1 MSRDLNDPFSP
12 FTGRRCPEGADE
24 GQRHDHQKWAPPLI
38 RLPASGV
45 EPPVSTRPSHP
56 RKWGEEHLHRAVAPL
71 LGFARLLRRYGF
83 AVAPEQVVNFMH
95 AVTLLGPRS
104 MADIREAALAT
115 LAPPPD
121 RRDEFEAHFQSH
133 FHGNASAVVEG
144 ETDEETQIKDDGGA
158 DDERIQAEQSQ
169 EGGELSSALEQLST
183 RDFQRDDDGLNAF
196 RRKLASALPARRAF
210 RTQRTHSRG
219 KLDLR
224 RSLREI
230 VSADGDVPSPLL
242 RRRQTVPRK
251 LLLLIDVSGSMKLHT
266 ADYLKLAHAAVQGAD
281 RAEIF
286 TFGTRLT
293 RITTALRIRD
303 RDQALARAAA
313 QVDDWDGGTRMGP
326 TLLAFLSVPR
336 FSAFARGAAVVI
348 LSDALERGGHAELET
363 AMRRLSARAFRL
375 SLATPLAGDPRFRP
389 VTAALSAILPALDDL
404 IDGSSVKSLTGFI
417 LSLARPAPAA
427 AAIWKK
433 VS

>member
-1 MSRDLNDPFSP
+1 MSP
-12 FTGRRCPEGADE
+12 A
-24 GQRHDHQKWAPPLI
+24 A
-38 RLPASGV
+38 LP
-45 EPPVSTRPSHP
+45 
-56 RKWGEEHLHRAVAPL
+56 RAAAPL
-71 LGFARLLRRYGF
+71 LGFGRLLRRYGF
-83 AVAPEQVVNFMH
+83 PVAPQQVSGFMQ

-104 MADIREAALAT
+104 MADIHEAALAT

-121 RRDEFEAHFQSH
+121 RRDEFEAHFRSY
-133 FHGNASAVVEG
+133 FYGNTAAVIEG
-144 ETDEETQIKDDGGA
+144 KANEETRIKDDGGA
-158 DDERIQAEQSQ
+158 SDEDNEVARQE
-169 EGGELSSALEQLST
+169 EGGALSSGTERLSA
-183 RDFQRDDDGLNAF
+183 RDFQRDGDGLAAF
-196 RRKLASALPARRAF
+196 RRKLASALPARRSF
-210 RTQRTHSRG
+210 RTVRTHARG

-230 VSADGDVPSPLL
+230 VSADGDIPSPLL
-242 RRRQTVPRK
+242 RRRQTVSRK
-251 LLLLIDVSGSMKLHT
+251 LLLLIDVSGSMKLYT
-266 ADYLKLAHAAVQGAD
+266 SDYLKLAHAAVQGAD

-303 RDQALARAAA
+303 RDQALARVAAL
-313 QVDDWDGGTRMGP
+313 VDDWDGGTRMGP

-336 FSAFARGAAVVI
+336 FSSLARGAAVVI
-348 LSDALERGGHAELET
+348 LSDALERGDHAELEM

-389 VTAALSAILPALDDL
+389 ATAALRAILPVLDDL
-404 IDGSSVKSLTGFI
+404 VDGSSIAGLTDFI

-427 AAIWKK
+427 AAIWKR

>member
-1 MSRDLNDPFSP
+1 MMRGESLPR
-12 FTGRRCPEGADE
+12 AA
-24 GQRHDHQKWAPPLI
+24 APM
-38 RLPASGV
+38 
-45 EPPVSTRPSHP
+45 
-56 RKWGEEHLHRAVAPL
+56 
-71 LGFARLLRRYGF
+71 LGFGRLLRHYGF
-83 AVAPEQVVNFMH
+83 PVAPEQVSGFMQ

-104 MADIREAALAT
+104 IADIREAALAT
-115 LAPPPD
+115 LAPTPD
-121 RRDEFEAHFQSH
+121 RRDEFEAHFQSY
-133 FHGNASAVVEG
+133 FYGNTSAVVEG
-144 ETDEETQIKDDGGA
+144 DTDEETRIKDDGGA
-158 DDERIQAEQSQ
+158 NEDQIEAKQD
-169 EGGELSSALEQLST
+169 EGGDLSSAVEQLST
-183 RDFQRDDDGLNAF
+183 RDFQRDDAKLTTF
-196 RRKLASALPARRAF
+196 RRKLASALPARRSF
-210 RTQRTHSRG
+210 RTVRAHSRG

-266 ADYLKLAHAAVQGAD
+266 SDYLKLAHAAVQGAD

-293 RITTALRIRD
+293 RITGALRIRD
-303 RDQALARAAA
+303 CDQALARAAA

-348 LSDALERGGHAELET
+348 LSDALERGDHAELET

-389 VTAALSAILPALDDL
+389 ATAALRAILPVLDDL
-404 IDGSSVKSLTGFI
+404 VDGSSISGLTDFI
-417 LSLARPAPAA
+417 LSLARPAAAA
-427 AAIWKK
+427 AAIWKR

>member
-1 MSRDLNDPFSP
+1 MS
-12 FTGRRCPEGADE
+12 T
-24 GQRHDHQKWAPPLI
+24 PP
-38 RLPASGV
+38 RLPAS
-45 EPPVSTRPSHP
+45 SP
-56 RKWGEEHLHRAVAPL
+56 RERKESLPRAAAPL
-71 LGFARLLRRYGF
+71 LGFGRLLRRYGF
-83 AVAPEQVVNFMH
+83 PVAPEQVSGFMQ

-104 MADIREAALAT
+104 MADIHEAALAT

-121 RRDEFEAHFQSH
+121 RRDEFEAHFRSY
-133 FHGNASAVVEG
+133 FYGNTVAVVEG
-144 ETDEETQIKDDGGA
+144 EADEETRIKDDGGA
-158 DDERIQAEQSQ
+158 SDEENELARQE
-169 EGGELSSALEQLST
+169 EGGALSSGAEQLSARVFE
-183 RDFQRDDDGLNAF
+183 RDGDRLAAI
-196 RRKLASALPARRAF
+196 RRRLAAALPARRSF
-210 RTQRTHSRG
+210 RTVRTHARG

-230 VSADGDVPSPLL
+230 VSADGDIPSPLL

-251 LLLLIDVSGSMKLHT
+251 LLLLIDVSGSMKLYT
-266 ADYLKLAHAAVQGAD
+266 SDYLKLAHAAVQGAD

-303 RDQALARAAA
+303 RDQALARVAAL
-313 QVDDWDGGTRMGP
+313 VDDWDGGTRMGP

-336 FSAFARGAAVVI
+336 FSSLARGAAVVI
-348 LSDALERGGHAELET
+348 LSDALERGDHAELEM

-375 SLATPLAGDPRFRP
+375 SLATPLAGDPRFQP
-389 VTAALSAILPALDDL
+389 ATAALRAILPVLDDL
-404 IDGSSVKSLTGFI
+404 VDGSSIAALSDFI

-427 AAIWKK
+427 AAIWKR

>member
-1 MSRDLNDPFSP
+1 MMRGES
-12 FTGRRCPEGADE
+12 
-24 GQRHDHQKWAPPLI
+24 
-38 RLPASGV
+38 LP
-45 EPPVSTRPSHP
+45 
-56 RKWGEEHLHRAVAPL
+56 RAAAPL
-71 LGFARLLRRYGF
+71 LGFGRLLRRYGF
-83 AVAPEQVVNFMH
+83 AVTSEQISGFMQ

-104 MADIREAALAT
+104 MADIHEAALAT

-133 FHGNASAVVEG
+133 FYGNTTAVVEG
-144 ETDEETQIKDDGGA
+144 EADEETRIKDDGGA
-158 DDERIQAEQSQ
+158 SDEENEGARQE
-169 EGGELSSALEQLST
+169 EGGALSSGAEQLSA
-183 RDFQRDDDGLNAF
+183 RDFQRDGDGLAAF
-196 RRKLASALPARRAF
+196 RRKLATALPARRSF
-210 RTQRTHSRG
+210 RTVRTHARG

-230 VSADGDVPSPLL
+230 VSADGDIPSPLL

-251 LLLLIDVSGSMKLHT
+251 LLLLIDVSGSMKLYT
-266 ADYLKLAHAAVQGAD
+266 SDYLKLAHAAVQGAD

-303 RDQALARAAA
+303 RDQALARVAAL
-313 QVDDWDGGTRMGP
+313 VDDWDGGTRMGP

-348 LSDALERGGHAELET
+348 LSDALERGDHAELEM

-375 SLATPLAGDPRFRP
+375 SLATPLAGDPRFQP
-389 VTAALSAILPALDDL
+389 ATAALRAILPVLDDL
-404 IDGSSVKSLTGFI
+404 VDGSSIAGLSDFI

-427 AAIWKK
+427 AAIWKR

>member
-1 MSRDLNDPFSP
+1 MSP
-12 FTGRRCPEGADE
+12 A
-24 GQRHDHQKWAPPLI
+24 A
-38 RLPASGV
+38 LP
-45 EPPVSTRPSHP
+45 
-56 RKWGEEHLHRAVAPL
+56 RAAAPL
-71 LGFARLLRRYGF
+71 LGFGRLLRRYGF
-83 AVAPEQVVNFMH
+83 PIAPEQVSGFMQ

-104 MADIREAALAT
+104 MADIHEAALAT

-121 RRDEFEAHFQSH
+121 RRDEFEAHFRSY
-133 FHGNASAVVEG
+133 FYGNTAAVIEG
-144 ETDEETQIKDDGGA
+144 EANEETRIKDDGGA
-158 DDERIQAEQSQ
+158 SDEENEVARQE
-169 EGGELSSALEQLST
+169 EGGALSSGAEQLSA
-183 RDFQRDDDGLNAF
+183 RDFQRDGDGLAAF
-196 RRKLASALPARRAF
+196 RRKLATALPARRSF
-210 RTQRTHSRG
+210 RTVRTHARG

-230 VSADGDVPSPLL
+230 VSADGDIPSPLL

-251 LLLLIDVSGSMKLHT
+251 LLLLIDVSGSMKLYT
-266 ADYLKLAHAAVQGAD
+266 SDYLKLAHAAVQGAD

-303 RDQALARAAA
+303 RDQALARVAAL
-313 QVDDWDGGTRMGP
+313 VDDWDGGTRMGP

-336 FSAFARGAAVVI
+336 FSSLARGAAVVI
-348 LSDALERGGHAELET
+348 LSDALERGDHAELEM

-375 SLATPLAGDPRFRP
+375 SLATPLAGDPRFQP
-389 VTAALSAILPALDDL
+389 ATAALRAILPVLYDL
-404 IDGSSVKSLTGFI
+404 VDGSSIAALSDFI

-427 AAIWKK
+427 AAIWKR

>member
-1 MSRDLNDPFSP
+1 MSA
-12 FTGRRCPEGADE
+12 TA
-24 GQRHDHQKWAPPLI
+24 
-38 RLPASGV
+38 LP
-45 EPPVSTRPSHP
+45 
-56 RKWGEEHLHRAVAPL
+56 RAAAPL
-71 LGFARLLRRYGF
+71 LGFGRLLRRYGF
-83 AVAPEQVVNFMH
+83 PVAPEQVSGFMQ

-104 MADIREAALAT
+104 MNDIHEAALAT

-133 FHGNASAVVEG
+133 FYGNTAAVVEG
-144 ETDEETQIKDDGGA
+144 EADEETRIKDDGGSS
-158 DDERIQAEQSQ
+158 DEESEVARQE
-169 EGGELSSALEQLST
+169 EGGELSSGAEQLSA
-183 RDFQRDDDGLNAF
+183 RDFQRDGDGLAAF
-196 RRKLASALPARRAF
+196 RRKLSAALPARRSF
-210 RTQRTHSRG
+210 RTVRAHARG

-251 LLLLIDVSGSMKLHT
+251 LLILIDVSGSMKLHT
-266 ADYLKLAHAAVQGAD
+266 SDYLKLAHAAVQGAD

-293 RITTALRIRD
+293 RITGALRIRD
-303 RDQALARAAA
+303 RDQALARVAAL
-313 QVDDWDGGTRMGP
+313 VDDWDGGTRMGP

-336 FSAFARGAAVVI
+336 FSAFARGAAIVI
-348 LSDALERGGHAELET
+348 LSDALERGDHAELET

-375 SLATPLAGDPRFRP
+375 SLATPLAGDPRFQP
-389 VTAALSAILPALDDL
+389 ATAALRAILPVLDDL
-404 IDGSSVKSLTGFI
+404 VDGSSISGLSDFI

-427 AAIWKK
+427 AAIWKRA
-433 VS
+433 S

>member
-1 MSRDLNDPFSP
+1 MTRDVNNPFSP
-12 FTGRRCPEGADE
+12 FTAERPNMDRRCIPQRWQDRGGREGMMRGE
-24 GQRHDHQKWAPPLI
+24 S
-38 RLPASGV
+38 LP
-45 EPPVSTRPSHP
+45 
-56 RKWGEEHLHRAVAPL
+56 RAAAPL
-71 LGFARLLRRYGF
+71 LGFGRLLRRYGF
-83 AVAPEQVVNFMH
+83 PVAPEQVSAFMQ

-104 MADIREAALAT
+104 MDDIHEAALAT
-115 LAPPPD
+115 LAPSPD

-133 FHGNASAVVEG
+133 FYGSTTAVVEG
-144 ETDEETQIKDDGGA
+144 DSEEEIRIKDDGGTS
-158 DDERIQAEQSQ
+158 EQEIEVIRQ
-169 EGGELSSALEQLST
+169 EDGGELSSGAEQLSA
-183 RDFQRDDDGLNAF
+183 RDFQRDGDGLSVF
-196 RRKLASALPARRAF
+196 RRKLAAALPVRRSF
-210 RTQRTHSRG
+210 RTVRTHSRG

-251 LLLLIDVSGSMKLHT
+251 LLMLIDVSGSMKLHT
-266 ADYLKLAHAAVQGAD
+266 SDYLKLAHAAVQGAD

-293 RITTALRIRD
+293 RITGALRIRD

-336 FSAFARGAAVVI
+336 FSSFARGAAVVI
-348 LSDALERGGHAELET
+348 LSDALERGDHAELET

-375 SLATPLAGDPRFRP
+375 SLATPLAGDPRFQP
-389 VTAALSAILPALDDL
+389 ATAALRAILPVLDDL
-404 IDGSSVKSLTGFI
+404 VDGSSIAGLTDFI

-427 AAIWKK
+427 EAIWKR

>member
-1 MSRDLNDPFSP
+1 MMRGES
-12 FTGRRCPEGADE
+12 
-24 GQRHDHQKWAPPLI
+24 
-38 RLPASGV
+38 LP
-45 EPPVSTRPSHP
+45 
-56 RKWGEEHLHRAVAPL
+56 RAATPM
-71 LGFARLLRRYGF
+71 LGFGRLLRRYGF
-83 AVAPEQVVNFMH
+83 AVAPEQVLDFMQ

-121 RRDEFEAHFQSH
+121 RRDEFEAHFRSH
-133 FHGNASAVVEG
+133 FYGSTAAVVEG
-144 ETDEETQIKDDGGA
+144 EADEETRVKDDGGT
-158 DDERIQAEQSQ
+158 SQ
-169 EGGELSSALEQLST
+169 EGIEVIRQEEGGELSSASEQLSVREFH
-183 RDFQRDDDGLNAF
+183 RDSDGLAAF
-196 RRKLASALPARRAF
+196 RRKLATALPARRSF
-210 RTQRTHSRG
+210 RTVRTNARG

-230 VSADGDVPSPLL
+230 VSADGDIPSPLL

-251 LLLLIDVSGSMKLHT
+251 LLMLIDVSGSMKLYT
-266 ADYLKLAHAAVQGAD
+266 SDYLKLAHAAVQGAD

-293 RITTALRIRD
+293 RITSALRIRD

-336 FSAFARGAAVVI
+336 FSAFARGAAIVI
-348 LSDALERGGHAELET
+348 LSDSLERGDHAELET

-375 SLATPLAGDPRFRP
+375 SLATPLAGAPRFRP
-389 VTAALSAILPALDDL
+389 ATAALRAILPVLDDL
-404 IDGSSVKSLTGFI
+404 VDGSSIAGLTDFI

-427 AAIWKK
+427 AAIWKR
-433 VS
+433 VL

>member
-1 MSRDLNDPFSP
+1 MSA
-12 FTGRRCPEGADE
+12 TA
-24 GQRHDHQKWAPPLI
+24 
-38 RLPASGV
+38 LP
-45 EPPVSTRPSHP
+45 
-56 RKWGEEHLHRAVAPL
+56 RAAAPL
-71 LGFARLLRRYGF
+71 LGFGRLLRRYGF
-83 AVAPEQVVNFMH
+83 PVAPEQVSGFMQ

-104 MADIREAALAT
+104 MTDIHEAALAT

-133 FHGNASAVVEG
+133 FYGNTAAVVEG
-144 ETDEETQIKDDGGA
+144 EADEETRIKDDGGSSDEESEVARQA
-158 DDERIQAEQSQ
+158 D
-169 EGGELSSALEQLST
+169 GGELSSGAERLSA
-183 RDFQRDDDGLNAF
+183 RDFQRDGDGLAAF
-196 RRKLASALPARRAF
+196 RRKLSAALPARRSF
-210 RTQRTHSRG
+210 RTVRTHARG

-251 LLLLIDVSGSMKLHT
+251 LLILIDVSGSMKLHT
-266 ADYLKLAHAAVQGAD
+266 SDYLKLAHAAVQGAD

-293 RITTALRIRD
+293 RITGALRTRD
-303 RDQALARAAA
+303 RDQALARVAAL
-313 QVDDWDGGTRMGP
+313 VDDWDGGTRMGP

-348 LSDALERGGHAELET
+348 LSDALERGDHAELEM

-375 SLATPLAGDPRFRP
+375 SLATPLAGDPRFQP
-389 VTAALSAILPALDDL
+389 ATAALRAILPVLDDL
-404 IDGSSVKSLTGFI
+404 VDGSSISGLTDFI

-427 AAIWKK
+427 AAIWKR

>member
-1 MSRDLNDPFSP
+1 MS
-12 FTGRRCPEGADE
+12 A
-24 GQRHDHQKWAPPLI
+24 AA
-38 RLPASGV
+38 LP
-45 EPPVSTRPSHP
+45 
-56 RKWGEEHLHRAVAPL
+56 RAAAPL
-71 LGFARLLRRYGF
+71 LGFGRLLRRYGF
-83 AVAPEQVVNFMH
+83 PVAPEQVSGFMQ

-104 MADIREAALAT
+104 MADIHEAALAT

-121 RRDEFEAHFQSH
+121 RRDEFEAHFKSY
-133 FHGNASAVVEG
+133 FYGNKAALVEG
-144 ETDEETQIKDDGGA
+144 EADEETRIKDDGGT
-158 DDERIQAEQSQ
+158 SQ
-169 EGGELSSALEQLST
+169 EEIEVTRQEEGGELSSGAEQLSVRNFR
-183 RDFQRDDDGLNAF
+183 RDGDGLAAF
-196 RRKLASALPARRAF
+196 RRKLAAALPVRRSF
-210 RTQRTHSRG
+210 RTVRTHARG

-251 LLLLIDVSGSMKLHT
+251 LLILIDVSGSMKLHT
-266 ADYLKLAHAAVQGAD
+266 SDYLKLAHAAVQGAD

-303 RDQALARAAA
+303 RDQALARVAAL
-313 QVDDWDGGTRMGP
+313 VDDWDGGTRMGP

-336 FSAFARGAAVVI
+336 FSAFARGAAVII
-348 LSDALERGGHAELET
+348 LSDALERGDHAELEM

-375 SLATPLAGDPRFRP
+375 SLATPLAGNPRFQP
-389 VTAALSAILPALDDL
+389 ATAALRAILPVLDDL
-404 IDGSSVKSLTGFI
+404 VDGSSIAGLTDFI
-417 LSLARPAPAA
+417 LSLARPAPTA
-427 AAIWKK
+427 AAIWKR

>member
-1 MSRDLNDPFSP
+1 MMRGES
-12 FTGRRCPEGADE
+12 
-24 GQRHDHQKWAPPLI
+24 
-38 RLPASGV
+38 LP
-45 EPPVSTRPSHP
+45 
-56 RKWGEEHLHRAVAPL
+56 RAATPM
-71 LGFARLLRRYGF
+71 LGFGRLLRRYGF
-83 AVAPEQVVNFMH
+83 AVAPEQVSGFMQ

-104 MADIREAALAT
+104 MNDIREAALAT

-133 FHGNASAVVEG
+133 FYGSTAAVVEG
-144 ETDEETQIKDDGGA
+144 EADEETRIKDDGGTS
-158 DDERIQAEQSQ
+158 EEEIEVLRQE
-169 EGGELSSALEQLST
+169 EGGELSSASEQLSV
-183 RDFQRDDDGLNAF
+183 REFQRDSDGLAAF
-196 RRKLASALPARRAF
+196 RRKLATALPARRSF
-210 RTQRTHSRG
+210 RTVRTHARG

-251 LLLLIDVSGSMKLHT
+251 LLIIIDVSGSMKLYT
-266 ADYLKLAHAAVQGAD
+266 SDYLKLAHAAVQGAD
-281 RAEIF
+281 RAEVF

-293 RITTALRIRD
+293 RITSVLRIRD

-336 FSAFARGAAVVI
+336 FSAFARGAAIVI
-348 LSDALERGGHAELET
+348 LSDALERGDHAELET

-389 VTAALSAILPALDDL
+389 ATAALRAILPVLDDL
-404 IDGSSVKSLTGFI
+404 VDGSSIAGLTEFI

-427 AAIWKK
+427 APIWKR

>member
-1 MSRDLNDPFSP
+1 MMRGKS
-12 FTGRRCPEGADE
+12 
-24 GQRHDHQKWAPPLI
+24 
-38 RLPASGV
+38 LP
-45 EPPVSTRPSHP
+45 
-56 RKWGEEHLHRAVAPL
+56 RAAAHL

-83 AVAPEQVVNFMH
+83 AIAPDQVSSFMQ

-133 FHGNASAVVEG
+133 FYGNTSAMVEG
-144 ETDEETQIKDDGGA
+144 DADEETCIKDDGGA
-158 DDERIQAEQSQ
+158 DEQQIEADRQQ
-169 EGGELSSALEQLST
+169 EGGELSSALEQLSR
-183 RDFQRDDDGLNAF
+183 RDFQRDDDGLAAF
-196 RRKLASALPARRAF
+196 RRKLASALPARRSF
-210 RTQRTHSRG
+210 RTMRTHSRG

-266 ADYLKLAHAAVQGAD
+266 ADYLKLAHVAVQGAD

-293 RITTALRIRD
+293 RITSALRIRD

-348 LSDALERGGHAELET
+348 LSDALERGDHGELEM

-389 VTAALSAILPALDDL
+389 ATAALRAILPVIDDL
-404 IDGSSVKSLTGFI
+404 VDGSSLKGLTDFI

-427 AAIWKK
+427 TTIWKR

>member
-1 MSRDLNDPFSP
+1 MMRGES
-12 FTGRRCPEGADE
+12 
-24 GQRHDHQKWAPPLI
+24 
-38 RLPASGV
+38 LP
-45 EPPVSTRPSHP
+45 
-56 RKWGEEHLHRAVAPL
+56 RAATPM
-71 LGFARLLRRYGF
+71 LGFGRLLRRYGF
-83 AVAPEQVVNFMH
+83 AVAPEQVLDFMQ

-133 FHGNASAVVEG
+133 FYGSTAAVVEG
-144 ETDEETQIKDDGGA
+144 EADEETRIKDDGGTS
-158 DDERIQAEQSQ
+158 EEEIEVVRQQ
-169 EGGELSSALEQLST
+169 EGGELSSASEQLSVREFH
-183 RDFQRDDDGLNAF
+183 RDSGGLAAF
-196 RRKLASALPARRAF
+196 RRKLATALPARRSF
-210 RTQRTHSRG
+210 RTVRTNARG

-230 VSADGDVPSPLL
+230 VSADGDIPSPLL

-251 LLLLIDVSGSMKLHT
+251 LLMLIDVSGSMKLYT
-266 ADYLKLAHAAVQGAD
+266 SDYLKLAHAAVQGAD
-281 RAEIF
+281 RAEVF

-293 RITTALRIRD
+293 RITSALRIRD
-303 RDQALARAAA
+303 RNQALARAAA

-336 FSAFARGAAVVI
+336 FSAFARGAAIVI
-348 LSDALERGGHAELET
+348 LSDALERGDHAELET

-389 VTAALSAILPALDDL
+389 ATAALRAILPVLDDL
-404 IDGSSVKSLTGFI
+404 VDGSSIAGLTEFI

-427 AAIWKK
+427 AAIWKR

>member
-1 MSRDLNDPFSP
+1 MMRGESLPRAAAPF
-12 FTGRRCPEGADE
+12 F
-24 GQRHDHQKWAPPLI
+24 
-38 RLPASGV
+38 
-45 EPPVSTRPSHP
+45 
-56 RKWGEEHLHRAVAPL
+56 
-71 LGFARLLRRYGF
+71 GFARLLRHHAF
-83 AVAPEQVVNFMH
+83 PIAPEQVTGFMK

-104 MADIREAALAT
+104 MNDIREAALAT

-121 RRDEFEAHFQSH
+121 RHGEFDAHFRAYFYNDTKPSI
-133 FHGNASAVVEG
+133 EG
-144 ETDEETQIKDDGGA
+144 EKDDETRIKDDRGTREEE
-158 DDERIQAEQSQ
+158 DQTVRKE

-183 RDFQRDDDGLNAF
+183 RDFQRDDDRLAAF
-196 RRKLASALPARRAF
+196 RRKLSSALPARRSF
-210 RTQRTHSRG
+210 RTVRTPSRG

-293 RITTALRIRD
+293 RITSALRIRA
-303 RDQALARAAA
+303 REQALARAAA
-313 QVDDWDGGTRMGP
+313 LADDWDGGTRMGP

-336 FSAFARGAAVVI
+336 FSSFARGAAVVI
-348 LSDALERGGHAELET
+348 LSDALERGDHAELET
-363 AMRRLSARAFRL
+363 AIRRLSARAFRL

-389 VTAALSAILPALDDL
+389 ATAALRAILPDLDDL
-404 IDGSSVKSLTGFI
+404 IDGSSLTSLTDFI
-417 LSLARPAPAA
+417 LSLARPAPTAST
-427 AAIWKK
+427 IWKR